1 VTQSQPTEKNV
12 LVVGGSGFYGR
23 YLVHDLLQF
32 TASNITIASRTPS
45 PEGFPPSRVNTVAC
59 DLNDLSHL
67 ERILH
72 DYDLIVHCA
81 GPFQYLPLNPLHAAI
96 RTATPYIDIAE
107 DRLFARRVRSLSDE
121 IQSAGIPVMS
131 GISVAPALEA
141 LFASL
146 VLPHVDRLTAIR
158 TFAAP
163 DTRKHRGKA
172 MFHTMLIGVG
182 QPFLQPRNGAPAEV
196 HGWTEPEWI
205 HFPPPIGRRLTYL
218 VLEMADLDLLPQLF
232 GVGTVEFKAGTEHVF
247 VNRLLNLL
255 ARVRARTGGPR
266 WERFT
271 PLVRAISWLV
281 GRVGKDEGAVLF
293 EIGGVKSN
301 EEVVHRIAVVA
312 TRDGG
317 LIPSVLAG
325 IAAKKLLQGQ
335 ISHKGIVPIHTWITP
350 QELLEELGKRELC
363 VWHQQQNEEEWHP
376 LPRATLS

>member
-1 VTQSQPTEKNV
+1 MTPSQPAEKNV
-12 LVVGGSGFYGR
+12 LVIGGSGFYGR

-32 TASNITIASRTPS
+32 TDSNITIASRTPS
-45 PEGFPPSRVNTVAC
+45 RDGFPASRVNIVAC
-59 DLNDLSHL
+59 DLNDLPHL
-67 ERILH
+67 ERIVQGH
-72 DYDLIVHCA
+72 DLVIHCA

-96 RTATPYIDIAE
+96 RTSTPYIDIAE
-107 DRLFARRVRSLSDE
+107 DRIFARRVRLLSDE

-131 GISVAPALEA
+131 GISVAPAMEA

-146 VLPHVDRLTAIR
+146 VLPHVDQLTSIR

-182 QPFLQPRNGAPAEV
+182 QPFLQPRNGAPATV
-196 HGWTEPEWI
+196 HGWTGPEWVN
-205 HFPPPIGRRLTYL
+205 FPPPIGRRLTHL
-218 VLEMADLDLLPQLF
+218 VLEMADLDLLPELF
-232 GVGTVEFKAGTEHVF
+232 GIGTVEFKAGTEHVV

-255 ARVRARTGGPR
+255 ARIRAKTGRPH

-281 GRVGKDEGAVLF
+281 GRAGKDEGAVFF
-293 EIGGVKSN
+293 EIGGVRSN
-301 EEVVHRIAVVA
+301 EEVMHRIAVVA

-317 LIPSVLAG
+317 LIPSVLAS
-325 IAAKKLLQGQ
+325 IAAQKVLQGQ

-350 QELLEELGKRELC
+350 QELLEELEKRDLC
-363 VWHQQQNEEEWHP
+363 LWHQQQNEEEWHP
-376 LPRATLS
+376 LLRDALN